1 MNCLAFDRLL
11 DDGDL
16 TALSADALAHARGC
30 VGCARALRAA
40 QSLEQALQ
48 RALAAPAAAAQP
60 ALSTAFTDR
69 VLAQV
74 RTRGVRRGV
83 RHGVRRG
90 VRYVVPSERRVL
102 PWWVEAFAQPASML
116 ACGVLALVLWQG
128 NAYLAAAQAQLG
140 TGSAFAAGAS
150 LALGRADAWFAPVA
164 FTYRNLVAQG
174 WTGQFAASLVLL
186 TLAAIAGRIAFRVS
200 ERLVEGVVGA

>member
-1 MNCLAFDRLL
+1 M
-11 DDGDL
+11 
-16 TALSADALAHARGC
+16 
-30 VGCARALRAA
+30 
-40 QSLEQALQ
+40 
-48 RALAAPAAAAQP
+48 
-60 ALSTAFTDR
+60 
-69 VLAQV
+69 LAQV
-74 RTRGVRRGV
+74 RTRGVRRGVRHVV